1 MKRMRLSWRLPTA
14 FSRWTRLTRGPGV
27 TQSRGLTRALP
38 GGLTGSLAVLPRPPL
53 PWTSAVMALLIVLP
67 SLALWRWPR
76 PRAEGLEQL
85 MASASLLQSFP
96 ATPGRRLPNLWRQR
110 LGEGLGAALWQRQTR
125 PWWQIWGP
133 EGHGLP
139 FLVLQASG
147 WPLELSK
154 PLPPQALRINDLM
167 VVAPDPLS
175 RQSLAD
181 SLRPQQRRSRGLH
194 SRCLERLSVDQAV
207 FWNPTALGAM
217 VGPLAPLMQRFQEG
231 CLSLSLEAK
240 GLSWEGEATSVDG
253 VLAQLD
259 TAAIPVADPVATL
272 PLPAD
277 ELLEVQGGS
286 LQDLLEGLLS
296 RQLIREPL
304 ALRYGLDS
312 ERLRGLR
319 FAPFRLRLRPQPQ
332 GPFQAS
338 LELQVRLRQSPQMWL
353 PVLERL
359 AQSLR
364 DQGFKEIPFA
374 LAATLPS
381 TPTAPA
387 TEPKPETSS
396 KAATPPPGSTAPQA
410 VMAPKASGVTTAESA
425 NKADSPNTADT
436 TNKSVNPGKNAAE
449 APPTTTSGI
458 GSGNPSARQT
468 KPLHPRP
475 SVNPLAMAWRR
486 SDGAVVGGWRW
497 IAAPSGQDA
506 EVLFF
511 LGPAPAQV
519 RLMPSRA
526 FPRERSLQLRV
537 RPRALDQLGL
547 LPADVPQV
555 VRGSEQLWTLS
566 EPLTAPTVFVPVSRL
581 RGGLS
586 LAPCADGVHC
596 AAVRQPPSPP

>member
-1 MKRMRLSWRLPTA
+1 LTKRAQAP
-14 FSRWTRLTRGPGV
+14 SRPLD
-27 TQSRGLTRALP
+27 SGLKLALA
-38 GGLTGSLAVLPRPPL
+38 TGPRPPL
-53 PWTSAVMALLIVLP
+53 PWTSSLIALLILLP

-85 MASASLLQSFP
+85 MTGASLVQSFP
-96 ATPGRRLPNLWRQR
+96 ATPGRRLPQLWQQR
-110 LGEGLGAALWQRQTR
+110 LGAGLGEALWQRQTR

-133 EGHGLP
+133 EGQGAP

-147 WPLELSK
+147 WPAELSK
-154 PLPPQALRINDLM
+154 PLPPQALRLSDLM
-167 VVAPDPLS
+167 VVAPDPLA
-175 RQSLAD
+175 RQSLAA

-194 SRCLERLSVDQAV
+194 SRCLERLSQDQAV

-231 CLSLSLEAK
+231 CLTLSLAGR
-240 GLSWEGEATSVDG
+240 GLSWQGEATSVDG

-259 TAAIPVADPVATL
+259 TEAPPVTPLAAAL
-272 PLPAD
+272 PLPPD
-277 ELLEVQGGS
+277 ELLQVQGGS

-338 LELQVRLRQSPQMWL
+338 LELQVRLRQPPQTWQ
-353 PVLERL
+353 PVLQRL

-364 DQGFKEIPFA
+364 EQGFEPIPLA
-374 LAATLPS
+374 LAATKPTNPS
-381 TPTAPA
+381 ATAKPTTPAPPAPQAPA
-387 TEPKPETSS
+387 PLAP
-396 KAATPPPGSTAPQA
+396 APLATAPQA
-410 VMAPKASGVTTAESA
+410 PAPQAPAPLAPAPQAAAPQAPAPLVPAPGGPQAAAGTTPQAQQGP
-425 NKADSPNTADT
+425 K
-436 TNKSVNPGKNAAE
+436 
-449 APPTTTSGI
+449 PP
-458 GSGNPSARQT
+458 
-468 KPLHPRP
+468 
-475 SVNPLAMAWRR
+475 VNPLAMAWRR

-497 IAAPSGQDA
+497 LAAPRGQDA

-519 RLMPSRA
+519 GLMPTQA
-526 FPRERSLQLRV
+526 FPRERTLQLRA

-547 LPADVPQV
+547 LPPEMPAV
-555 VRGSEQLWTLS
+555 VRSSEQLWTLT
-566 EPLTAPTVFVPVSRL
+566 EPLTARTVFVPVSRL
-581 RGGLS
+581 RGGLT
-586 LAPCADGVHC
+586 LAQCADGARC
-596 AAVRQPPSPP
+596 AGVQPRPSPP

>member
-1 MKRMRLSWRLPTA
+1 MRRLTWRWPTA
-14 FSRWTRLTRGPGV
+14 LERLTKRAQGP
-27 TQSRGLTRALP
+27 SRTLDSGREMALA
-38 GGLTGSLAVLPRPPL
+38 TGPRPPL
-53 PWTSAVMALLIVLP
+53 PWTSSLIALLILLP

-85 MASASLLQSFP
+85 MTGASLVQSFP
-96 ATPGRRLPNLWRQR
+96 ATPGRRLPQLWQQR
-110 LGEGLGAALWQRQTR
+110 LGAGLGEALWQRQTR

-133 EGHGLP
+133 EGQGAP

-147 WPLELSK
+147 WPAELSK
-154 PLPPQALRINDLM
+154 PLPPQALRLSDLM

-175 RQSLAD
+175 RQSLAAN
-181 SLRPQQRRSRGLH
+181 LRPQQRRSRGLH
-194 SRCLERLSVDQAV
+194 SRCLERLSEDQAV

-231 CLSLSLEAK
+231 CLTLSLAGR
-240 GLSWEGEATSVDG
+240 GLSWQGEATSVDG

-259 TAAIPVADPVATL
+259 TEAPPVTPPAAAL
-272 PLPAD
+272 PLPPD
-277 ELLEVQGGS
+277 ELLQVQGGS

-338 LELQVRLRQSPQMWL
+338 LELQVRLRQPPQTWQ
-353 PVLERL
+353 PVLQRL

-364 DQGFKEIPFA
+364 EQGFEPIPLA
-374 LAATLPS
+374 LAATKPTNPS
-381 TPTAPA
+381 AAAKPTTPAP
-387 TEPKPETSS
+387 P
-396 KAATPPPGSTAPQA
+396 APQA
-410 VMAPKASGVTTAESA
+410 LVPPAPQAPAPQAPAPLAPAPGGPQAAAGTTPRRAQQAPK
-425 NKADSPNTADT
+425 
-436 TNKSVNPGKNAAE
+436 
-449 APPTTTSGI
+449 PP
-458 GSGNPSARQT
+458 
-468 KPLHPRP
+468 
-475 SVNPLAMAWRR
+475 VNPLAMAWRR

-497 IAAPSGQDA
+497 LAAPRGQDA

-519 RLMPSRA
+519 GLIPTQA
-526 FPRERSLQLRV
+526 FPRERSLQLRA

-547 LPADVPQV
+547 LPPEMPAV
-555 VRGSEQLWTLS
+555 VRSSEQLWTLT
-566 EPLTAPTVFVPVSRL
+566 EPLTAQTVFVPVSRL
-581 RGGLS
+581 RGGLT
-586 LAPCADGVHC
+586 LAQCADGVRC
-596 AAVRQPPSPP
+596 AGVQPPPSPP

>member
-1 MKRMRLSWRLPTA
+1 MRRLTWRWPPA
-14 FSRWTRLTRGPGV
+14 FSAMPPRIQRSGSPLKKGWGTAV
-27 TQSRGLTRALP
+27 AALP
-38 GGLTGSLAVLPRPPL
+38 RAPL
-53 PWTSAVMALLIVLP
+53 PWTSSLIALLILAP
-67 SLALWRWPR
+67 ALALWRWPR

-96 ATPGRRLPNLWRQR
+96 ATPGRRLPDLWRQR
-110 LGEGLGAALWQRQTR
+110 LGEGLGEALWQRQTR

-133 EGHGLP
+133 EAQGAP

-147 WPLELSK
+147 WPPALSK
-154 PLPPQALRINDLM
+154 PLPPQALRLGDLM

-207 FWNPTALGAM
+207 FWNPTALGSM

-231 CLSLSLEAK
+231 CLTLSLEAR
-240 GLSWEGEATSVDG
+240 GLSWQGEATSVDG

-259 TAAIPVADPVATL
+259 TEALSGAPHAAAL

-277 ELLEVQGGS
+277 ELLQVQGGS

-338 LELQVRLRQSPQMWL
+338 LELQVRLRQPPQTWL
-353 PVLERL
+353 PVLQRL

-364 DQGFKEIPFA
+364 EQGFEEIPFA
-374 LAATLPS
+374 AAAASPS
-381 TPTAPA
+381 TPIPA
-387 TEPKPETSS
+387 T
-396 KAATPPPGSTAPQA
+396 KATTPAHSPTQTLPPAPLASGGSPAPLAPGVTPPPVTSSGPRGPVTPGATPAPGVSQNRPG
-410 VMAPKASGVTTAESA
+410 PK
-425 NKADSPNTADT
+425 
-436 TNKSVNPGKNAAE
+436 
-449 APPTTTSGI
+449 
-458 GSGNPSARQT
+458 
-468 KPLHPRP
+468 P

-497 IAAPSGQDA
+497 IAAPRGHDA

-511 LGPAPAQV
+511 LGPAPTQV
-519 RLMPSRA
+519 RLMPTQA
-526 FPRERSLQLRV
+526 FPRERTLQLRA
-537 RPRALDQLGL
+537 RPQALDQLGL
-547 LPADVPQV
+547 LPAEMPAV
-555 VRGSEQLWTLS
+555 VRSSEQLWTQT
-566 EPLTAPTVFVPVSRL
+566 EPLTARTVFVPVSRL
-581 RGGLS
+581 RGGLTLS
-586 LAPCADGVHC
+586 APPCAAGVHC
-596 AAVRQPPSPP
+596 AGVRPPPSPP

>member
-1 MKRMRLSWRLPTA
+1 VKRRLSWRWPPVLGRLAQRLPRPDKA
-14 FSRWTRLTRGPGV
+14 REP
-27 TQSRGLTRALP
+27 GLTTAL
-38 GGLTGSLAVLPRPPL
+38 AALPRPPL
-53 PWTSAVMALLIVLP
+53 PWTSSLIVLLILGP
-67 SLALWRWPR
+67 GLALWRWPR

-96 ATPGRRLPNLWRQR
+96 ATPGRRLPELWRQR
-110 LGEGLGAALWQRQTR
+110 LGEGLGEALWQRQTR

-133 EGHGLP
+133 EGQGAP

-147 WPLELSK
+147 WPPQLSK
-154 PLPPQALRINDLM
+154 PLPPQALRLGDLM
-167 VVAPDPLS
+167 LVAPDPLS

-231 CLSLSLEAK
+231 CLTLSLEAR
-240 GLSWEGEATSVDG
+240 GLRWQGEATSVDG

-259 TAAIPVADPVATL
+259 TEIPPGAPDVAAL

-277 ELLEVQGGS
+277 ELLQIRGGS

-338 LELQVRLRQSPQMWL
+338 LELQVRLRQPPQTWL
-353 PVLERL
+353 PVLQRL

-364 DQGFKEIPFA
+364 EQGFEAIPFA
-374 LAATLPS
+374 LAGSLPS
-381 TPTAPA
+381 TPMPSAKA
-387 TEPKPETSS
+387 T
-396 KAATPPPGSTAPQA
+396 TPGDQPAPQA
-410 VMAPKASGVTTAESA
+410 PQPQAQPGPK
-425 NKADSPNTADT
+425 SP
-436 TNKSVNPGKNAAE
+436 P
-449 APPTTTSGI
+449 
-458 GSGNPSARQT
+458 
-468 KPLHPRP
+468 
-475 SVNPLAMAWRR
+475 VNPLAMAWRR

-497 IAAPSGQDA
+497 IAAPRGYDA

-519 RLMPSRA
+519 RLMPTQA
-526 FPRERSLQLRV
+526 FPRERSLQLRA
-537 RPRALDQLGL
+537 RPQALDQLGL
-547 LPADVPQV
+547 LPAEMPAV
-555 VRGSEQLWTLS
+555 VRGSDQLWTQT
-566 EPLTAPTVFVPVSRL
+566 EPLTARTVFVPVSRL
-581 RGGLS
+581 RGGLTLS
-586 LAPCADGVHC
+586 PCAGGVRC
-596 AAVRQPPSPP
+596 AGVRSPVSPP

>member
-1 MKRMRLSWRLPTA
+1 MRRLTWRWPTA
-14 FSRWTRLTRGPGV
+14 LERLTK
-27 TQSRGLTRALP
+27 RAQAPSKLLDS
-38 GGLTGSLAVLPRPPL
+38 GRKLALATGPRPPL
-53 PWTSAVMALLIVLP
+53 PWTSSLIALLILLP

-85 MASASLLQSFP
+85 MTGASLVQSFP
-96 ATPGRRLPNLWRQR
+96 ATPGRRLPQLWQQR
-110 LGEGLGAALWQRQTR
+110 LGAGLGEALWQRQTR

-133 EGHGLP
+133 EGQGAP

-147 WPLELSK
+147 WPAELSK
-154 PLPPQALRINDLM
+154 PLPPQALRLSDLM
-167 VVAPDPLS
+167 VVAPDPLA
-175 RQSLAD
+175 RQSLAA

-194 SRCLERLSVDQAV
+194 SRCLERLSQDQAV

-231 CLSLSLEAK
+231 CLTLSLAGR
-240 GLSWEGEATSVDG
+240 GLSWQGEATSVDG

-259 TAAIPVADPVATL
+259 TEAPPVTPLAAAL
-272 PLPAD
+272 PLPPD
-277 ELLEVQGGS
+277 ELLQVQGGS

-338 LELQVRLRQSPQMWL
+338 LELQVRLRQPPQTWQ
-353 PVLERL
+353 PVLQRL

-364 DQGFKEIPFA
+364 EQGLEPIPLA
-374 LAATLPS
+374 LAATKPTNLSATAKPT
-381 TPTAPA
+381 TPT
-387 TEPKPETSS
+387 
-396 KAATPPPGSTAPQA
+396 PPAPQA
-410 VMAPKASGVTTAESA
+410 LVPPAPQAPASQAPAPLALAPGGPQAAAGPTPQAQQAPKL
-425 NKADSPNTADT
+425 P
-436 TNKSVNPGKNAAE
+436 
-449 APPTTTSGI
+449 
-458 GSGNPSARQT
+458 
-468 KPLHPRP
+468 
-475 SVNPLAMAWRR
+475 VNPLAMAWRR

-497 IAAPSGQDA
+497 LAAPRGQDA

-519 RLMPSRA
+519 GLMPTQA
-526 FPRERSLQLRV
+526 FPRERTLQLRA

-547 LPADVPQV
+547 LPPEMPAV
-555 VRGSEQLWTLS
+555 VRSSEQLWTLT
-566 EPLTAPTVFVPVSRL
+566 EPLTARTVFVPVSRL
-581 RGGLS
+581 RGGLT
-586 LAPCADGVHC
+586 LAQCADGVRC
-596 AAVRQPPSPP
+596 AGVQPPPSPP